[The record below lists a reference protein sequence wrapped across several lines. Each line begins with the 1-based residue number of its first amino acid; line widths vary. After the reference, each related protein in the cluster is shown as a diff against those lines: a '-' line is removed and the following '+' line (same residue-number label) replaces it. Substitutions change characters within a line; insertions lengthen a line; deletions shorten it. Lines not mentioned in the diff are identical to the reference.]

1 MFEVRKISD
10 ERAGEVRKASFR
22 TCEAVCPEQLARA
35 LEEL

>member
-10 ERAGEVRKASFR
+10 ERTGEVRKASFR
-22 TCEAVCPEQLARA
+22 TCEAVCPDQMARA